1 MSLVQIVVLALV
13 QGITEFLP
21 ISSSAHLIL
30 VPPLTGWPDQG
41 TEIDIAVHVGTLG
54 AVLIYFH
61 RDVLAMLRGLWQG
74 LRGKRTDGA
83 RLAGHLVIASIP
95 VMAAGVVLVKL
106 GWVDLLRSAEVI
118 AWATL
123 IFALLLVV
131 ADKYTMTVRRTEH
144 LTWLS
149 ALFIGCM
156 QALALIP
163 GASRAGVTITAGRL
177 LSMERAEAAR
187 FSMLLSIPAILAAG
201 GYATL
206 EVVKS
211 GDAQFGMDALYA
223 AWLSFMAALVAISLL
238 MAWLQRSGF
247 MPFVIYRVLLAGALF
262 WWIYA

>member
-61 RDVLAMLRGLWQG
+61 KDVLAMLVGLWQAA
-74 LRGKRTDGA
+74 RGRRTPGA
-83 RLAGHLVIASIP
+83 RLAGLIVVASLP
-95 VMAAGVVLVKL
+95 VFAAGFALVKT
-106 GWVDLLRSAEVI
+106 GYADLLRNPEVI

-123 IFALLLVV
+123 VFALVLVV
-131 ADKYTMTVRRTEH
+131 ADKMAMTVRRIEH
-144 LTWLS
+144 LGWLS
-149 ALFIGCM
+149 ALFIGVM

-177 LSMERAEAAR
+177 LAMERAEAAR

-206 EVVKS
+206 EVIES
-211 GDAQFGMDALYA
+211 GDAQFGTDALFA
-223 AWLSFMAALVAISLL
+223 AWLAFMAALVAISLL
-238 MAWLQRSGF
+238 MNWLQRSGF
-247 MPFVIYRVLLAGALF
+247 MPFVIYRVLLAGVLF
-262 WWIYA
+262 WWIYG